1 MEALRESERYLIDQC
16 FKEEQKSKNDRLSK
30 EFSVVNDIENTERQ
44 LVNQLIE
51 TPTDSE
57 KWLEYAMYCLGNNQQ
72 LKAEQFLAKVL
83 KLNGGH
89 ISTDL
94 QILMA
99 SLMLQRKDFNKCKQH
114 LDTVLDGEWKHLHA
128 NLLLGFLYKMIG
140 WNEMARKHLAIAKVQ
155 RMRDLI
161 VLPPKS
167 SIPKNFRTEAME
179 FKVEILDFKK
189 IKTTDENLAPKESD
203 LMFF

>member
-1 MEALRESERYLIDQC
+1 M
-16 FKEEQKSKNDRLSK
+16 
-30 EFSVVNDIENTERQ
+30 
-44 LVNQLIE
+44 
-51 TPTDSE
+51 
-57 KWLEYAMYCLGNNQQ
+57 
-72 LKAEQFLAKVL
+72 
-83 KLNGGH
+83 
-89 ISTDL
+89 
-94 QILMA
+94 
-99 SLMLQRKDFNKCKQH
+99 
-114 LDTVLDGEWKHLHA
+114 LDGEWKHLHA